1 MDREIV
7 SDEFARKVMAGLQ
20 LAIKKVYQEA
30 GQNKRELVIS
40 VNGQIRYVYPKED
53 GSISINE

>member
-7 SDEFARKVMAGLQ
+7 SDEFARKVMEGLQ

-30 GQNKRELVIS
+30 GKNKRELVIS
-40 VNGQIRYVYPKED
+40 VNGRIRYVYPKED